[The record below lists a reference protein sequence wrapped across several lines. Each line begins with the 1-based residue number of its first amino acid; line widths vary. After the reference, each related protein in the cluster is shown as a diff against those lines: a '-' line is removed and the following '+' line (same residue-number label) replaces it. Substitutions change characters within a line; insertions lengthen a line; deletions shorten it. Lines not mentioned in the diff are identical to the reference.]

1 LDSKPIV
8 KAAFVKTNF
17 SLSTKLQASYK
28 TDTLG
33 TVTMMLVYYQTN
45 FQPVLKI
52 IDLPT
57 SEVEVSYEYNTEDWG
72 VNNKF
77 IVKDFKKYF
86 GNKPN
91 VNEKKN
97 PLLFNAGMSEF
108 LKAEKAELDK
118 FYERK
123 INSFGE
129 RLEQVSKQL
138 NRLKITEVSRVL
150 DYGYDEKGKLEDF
163 YIDVPSGSN
172 LQKDDI
178 IDIFVQY
185 EVEDYKYYSKLS
197 VVTIKE
203 VTDGKFKVK
212 PFSLM
217 KKKIA
222 EALEGDADVVFT
234 ENRALIR
241 EMNRGDE
248 PYKRIQVVSK
258 CGNCYSDMDR
268 KILSM
273 SSTKLIARNI
283 DGLTNYFTSKY
294 NNENFLDYDMINLQ
308 NKQEGVDYILEATA
322 AGIKATDVK
331 TGRVAFES
339 SKEKGG
345 LARML
350 SLDGPN
356 VSNLM
361 MDIMDV
367 DFQIVKVLKEKNG
380 KLEKFIAYNPI
391 GFGRTY
397 KIVKVYEEEVD
408 DRMVNREEII
418 GKCYIGKVYTN
429 TLAEVKVAKGEKEL
443 YSAIQAGDKVRY
455 RF

>member
-1 LDSKPIV
+1 
-8 KAAFVKTNF
+8 
-17 SLSTKLQASYK
+17 
-28 TDTLG
+28 
-33 TVTMMLVYYQTN
+33 M
-45 FQPVLKI
+45 
-52 IDLPT
+52 
-57 SEVEVSYEYNTEDWG
+57 
-72 VNNKF
+72 
-77 IVKDFKKYF
+77 
-86 GNKPN
+86 
-91 VNEKKN
+91 
-97 PLLFNAGMSEF
+97 
-108 LKAEKAELDK
+108 
-118 FYERK
+118 
-123 INSFGE
+123 
-129 RLEQVSKQL
+129 
-138 NRLKITEVSRVL
+138 KITEVSRVL